1 MGLPSEVLGAEVR
14 HERVPSLRHGRELSE
29 WVRATPDEMRYE
41 REGLR
46 VFVRGT
52 VEVLVDWD
60 PQADVTIVE
69 ALLYGLAAR
78 TVLLHGGIFS
88 IHGSLV
94 EVEGRGVALGGHSGA
109 GKSTTAVELARRH
122 GGRIVIDD
130 VLPITL
136 EDGQPVTRAFARPLH
151 LTDHAFDR
159 AGFAPDEA
167 IRVGAG
173 QVTKLALDV
182 EGPGEAPTALHELVL
197 LERDEAPGSP
207 PLVVTELRGA
217 ERLRRLVHLS
227 NVSGLASLGHRSEAF
242 FDWATALADVLPV
255 VEVRRADGADTLD
268 AIGALLAER
277 ARSPR

>member
-1 MGLPSEVLGAEVR
+1 LPNEVLGAAVR
-14 HERVPSLRHGRELSE
+14 HAGVPSLDHGRELSE

-41 REGLR
+41 RQGLR

-52 VEVLVDWD
+52 AEVIVDWD
-60 PQADVTIVE
+60 PGADETIVE

-78 TVLLHGGIFS
+78 TVLLHGGTFS

-94 EVEGRGVALGGHSGA
+94 ELDGRGVALGGHSGA
-109 GKSTTAVELARRH
+109 GKSTTAVDLARRH

-130 VLPITL
+130 VLPIEV
-136 EDGQPVTRAFARPLH
+136 EDGEPVSRPFARPLH

-159 AGFAPDEA
+159 AGIPPDEA
-167 IRVGAG
+167 TRVGSG
-173 QVTKLALDV
+173 EVTKLALAV
-182 EGPGEAPTALHELVL
+182 EPGDRPTVLRELVL
-197 LERDEAPGSP
+197 LERDEDPGALSIA
-207 PLVVTELRGA
+207 VTELRGA

-227 NVSGLASLGHRSEAF
+227 NASGLASLGPRSAAF
-242 FDWATALADVLPV
+242 FDWASTLADVLPM
-255 VEVRRADGADTLD
+255 VEVRRADGADTLE